1 MYICLFPHFKKE
13 PMIYSKEKTHN
24 FTKRQLKKIARLSL
38 QFCMETFGVNNRKRY
53 PLTMMIVHEL
63 NDGLWGMY
71 FPEINEIEIYPDACD
86 NIGKFTSTIIH
97 EYIHTLQKQDE
108 RVYSKLLK
116 EHGYWDHPF
125 EVEARLYEK
134 TFNRDLLRYLR
145 ENW

>member
-1 MYICLFPHFKKE
+1 
-13 PMIYSKEKTHN
+13 MIYSKEKTHN

-38 QFCMETFGVNNRKRY
+38 QFCMETFGVNNKKWY
-53 PLTMMIVHEL
+53 PLTLNIIHNT
-63 NDGLWGMY
+63 NDGYWGM
-71 FPEINEIEIYPDACD
+71 FNLEINEIEVYPDACD

-97 EYIHTLQKQDE
+97 EYIHTLQQQSS